1 MIEKGDA
8 IGICRNGHYSTAL
21 YDCGGDDNC
30 SGRTSYGLS
39 ALYNPHLYEKEHQDA
54 NLEPFLETMK
64 RRGDSGASK
73 PNQNDA
79 GCRHLSF
86 YNLPDQ
92 INSMCFFNQNVFTG
106 KKYIQNMIA
115 QMEDA
120 PYVSKSKG
128 AGVSFLDA
136 TPNIAMEASFS

>member
-39 ALYNPHLYEKEHQDA
+39 ALYNPHLYEKDHQDA
-54 NLEPFLETMK
+54 NLEPFLETIK